1 MIFSKSIIK
10 HLPIKLKIRSYYVFF
25 FILINSVV
33 EVASLGSIAVFV
45 NFFINPNVF
54 IDKYPIL
61 DSFYLFSTQNNELI
75 IKGLSIL
82 VIFFAFKTIVQTY
95 FLYVERSFFNKI
107 TVYIQKKIYESY
119 LLRNF
124 FETINYDTSHIIRTF
139 TTESEQF
146 RTYVR
151 HIFLFYKEIFILSGL
166 IIILLLINYKTTI
179 FLIAFSI
186 IFGIAFY
193 TVFQKS
199 LKIKGASLHGLN
211 KDVITLLK
219 YSFELIKE
227 VRVTAKEKFLKKI
240 FYDTINLREKDKLYH
255 QIISSLPRLLLEFF
269 IIIIIFL
276 LSLLFIK
283 IFNNVELLLV
293 YLSFLIVAS
302 LRLIPSMTILGN
314 CITSFKFYK
323 LSYYTIIKE
332 MEKYETIKDEIY
344 KEKNEIMD
352 FKNILLKKI
361 NFSYNKKQLIFKNI
375 NLEIKSG
382 EKILLKGAS
391 GSGKSTLLSI
401 ILGLLKPSS
410 GEIIINGQN
419 FNNINYAFKDII
431 GFVPQEN
438 YLIDDTIENNI
449 VFFRNKN
456 SVNKKKIKEV
466 LKVSNSLDFINELSK
481 GVQTQVGERGLRLSG
496 GQRQRI
502 ALARA
507 LYGSPKI
514 LILDE
519 PTSFQDPESNKIIA
533 YNLSNIPNLTLI
545 LISHSNYP
553 GTSFNKVYEMK
564 NKTLYLKK

>member
-10 HLPIKLKIRSYYVFF
+10 NFPIKLKIRSYYVFF
-25 FILINSVV
+25 FILINSFI
-33 EVASLGSIAVFV
+33 EVASLGSVAIFV
-45 NFFINPNVF
+45 NFFINPKIIIN
-54 IDKYPIL
+54 KYPVL
-61 DSFYLFSTQNNELI
+61 DSFYIFSTQNNELI
-75 IKGLSIL
+75 ITGLSIL
-82 VIFFAFKTIVQTY
+82 VIFFAFKTIAQIY
-95 FLYVERSFFNKI
+95 FLYMERSFFNQI

-124 FETINYDTSHIIRTF
+124 FETINYDTSHIVRTF
-139 TTESEQF
+139 TTEAEQF

-151 HIFLFYKEIFILSGL
+151 HIFLFYKEIVILSAL
-166 IIILLLINYKTTI
+166 VIILLLINFKITI
-179 FLIAFSI
+179 FLITFSV

-193 TVFQKS
+193 TIFQKS
-199 LKIKGASLHGLN
+199 LNKKGSSLHGLN

-227 VRVTAKEKFLKKI
+227 VKVTAKEKFLKKK
-240 FYDTINLREKDKLYH
+240 FYDSINLREKDKLYH
-255 QIISSLPRLLLEFF
+255 QIISSLPRILLEFF

-276 LSLLFIK
+276 ISLFLIK
-283 IFNNVELLLV
+283 ILNNVEILFI

-302 LRLIPSMTILGN
+302 LRLIPSMNILGN

-323 LSYYTIIKE
+323 TSYYTIIKE
-332 MEKYETIKDEIY
+332 MEKYETIKNEIY
-344 KEKNEIMD
+344 KEKNEIKN
-352 FKNILLKKI
+352 FKNIVLKKI
-361 NFSYNKKQLIFKNI
+361 NFSYNKKQLILKDI

-382 EKILLKGAS
+382 EKILLKGPS

-401 ILGLLKPSS
+401 ILGLLKPSV
-410 GEIIINGQN
+410 GEIIINDQN
-419 FNNINYAFKDII
+419 FNNENYIFKDII

-449 VFFRNKN
+449 VFFRNKRF
-456 SVNKKKIKEV
+456 VNKKKIEEV
-466 LKVSNSLDFINELSK
+466 LKISNSLDFINELSK
-481 GVQTQVGERGLRLSG
+481 GIRTQVGERGLRFSG

-507 LYGSPKI
+507 LYDSPKI

-519 PTSFQDPESNKIIA
+519 PTSFQDDESNKIIA
-533 YNLSNIPNLTLI
+533 YNLRNLKNLTLI

-553 GTSFNKVYEMK
+553 RTLFNKIYEMN